1 MRFTHFQALAL
12 VVVIHLLVPL
22 ALALW
27 TWRRSYTSVTGWGL
41 QVLVLALYTV
51 FVFLLGS
58 WVFASFYLRY
68 AIVVLSIVAAIRS
81 FLKIGGIPSFVE
93 AGFWGW
99 IGRGAAVL
107 VSIVLIYLI
116 VGAIRSHIYDEPSVN
131 LSLPF
136 KNGVYA
142 VFEGGNGRASFL
154 MNYHYGSSTHSRSRI
169 NRSMKYA
176 VDLTKL
182 SMWGTDANG
191 ILPRQNERYVVFN
204 EAVYSPCDGEVSD
217 VVDQWPNEIPWSGQ
231 APYNVGNHILIK
243 SGNFYV
249 LMGHLQKGSIMV
261 KVGDRVK
268 KGDPLAKVGNS
279 GWTSQPHLHIQAMRI
294 AKESFWR
301 GEGLP
306 IILDG
311 KNPVK
316 NTLFFK

>member
-1 MRFTHFQALAL
+1 MRFTHFQALTL

-27 TWRRSYTSVTGWGL
+27 TWLRSYTSVTGWGL
-41 QVLVLALYTV
+41 QVLVLASYTV
-51 FVFLLGS
+51 FAFLLGT
-58 WVFASFYLRY
+58 WAFASFYLRY
-68 AIVVLSIVAAIRS
+68 AIVALSIAAAIRS
-81 FLKIGGIPSFVE
+81 FLKIGGLPSFVE

-99 IGRGAAVL
+99 IGNGVAVL

-116 VGAIRSHIYDEPSVN
+116 VGAVQSHFYDEPPLN
-131 LSLPF
+131 LSFPF

-142 VFEGGNGRASFL
+142 VFEGGNGTVSSL
-154 MNYHYGSSTHSRSRI
+154 MNYHYGSSTHAGARV

-182 SMWGTDANG
+182 SMWGNDANG
-191 ILPRQNERYVVFN
+191 ILPQQNERYVVFN
-204 EAVYSPCDGEVSD
+204 DVVYSPCDGEVAD
-217 VVDQWPNEIPWSGQ
+217 VVDKWPNEVPWSGKG
-231 APYNVGNHILIK
+231 PYNVGNHILIK

-249 LMGHLQKGSIMV
+249 LMGHLHKGSITV
-261 KVGDRVK
+261 KVGDQVK
-268 KGDPLAKVGNS
+268 KGEPLAKVGNS
-279 GWTSQPHLHIQAMRI
+279 GWTSQPHTHIQAMKI
-294 AKESFWR
+294 SKDSFWM

-306 IILDG
+306 IIFDG

>member
-12 VVVIHLLVPL
+12 VVVLHLLIPL

-41 QVLVLALYTV
+41 QVLVLGSYTV
-51 FVFLLGS
+51 FIFLLGS

-68 AIVVLSIVAAIRS
+68 AIVALSIVAAIRS
-81 FLKIGGIPSFVE
+81 FLKIGGLPSFVE

-99 IGRGAAVL
+99 IGSGAAVL

-116 VGAIRSHIYDEPSVN
+116 VGAIQSHFYDEPPVN
-131 LSLPF
+131 LSFPF

-142 VFEGGNGRASFL
+142 VFEGGNGRASSL
-154 MNYHYGSSTHSRSRI
+154 MNYHYGSSTHSSSRI

-182 SMWGTDANG
+182 SLWGTDANG
-191 ILPRQNERYVVFN
+191 IMPHQNERYVVFN

-243 SGNFYV
+243 SGDFYV
-249 LMGHLQKGSIMV
+249 LMGHLQKGSIRV
-261 KVGDRVK
+261 KVGDQIK

-306 IILDG
+306 IIFDG